1 MGIRGACLMWVSIL
15 VLSAPRWAE
24 GAPLPHSTTDGFPGP
39 SLELVV
45 VLSAAALVVLVVAV
59 INCAT
64 CCKEQVINFKEFEDN
79 FEDELDFTPP
89 AEDTPSA
96 RAPAEVYTLA
106 VSPVALPCPPHLQP
120 PRNTEDPVPSQ
131 VIRHNLSYLQEVGS
145 GWFGKVLLSEMYTE
159 PSVARVL
166 VQELKASASGQDQSR
181 FLQQGDPYRV
191 LQHPNLLQC
200 LGQCVEAIPFLL
212 VFEFCELGDLRS
224 YVARQKGDLAGE
236 EKLQLQKMACEIA
249 AGVAYLHKH
258 NFLHSDLALRNC
270 FLTADL
276 TVKVGDYG
284 TGPLVSKEEYI
295 TTEADTE
302 VPLRWMAPE
311 LIGELHGGV
320 IASEQTK
327 PGNVWALGVTL
338 WELFESGVRPYSNLS
353 DMEVLV
359 HVIKEQGVKL
369 PRPRLDLPHSDR
381 WYEVLQFCW
390 LAPDKRTTAEE
401 VHRLLTYLRLQAQK
415 QSEEDFEQ
423 RWDTLKPNP
432 PTKQATLSH
441 SSFPIL
447 DRFSD
452 EVLAREVDEVLTV
465 TETSRGLSFEY
476 VWEAAKH
483 DHYNSA
489 SGGGLAMDSG
499 FNYHNMF
506 FPTQGYSPET
516 RILPSQPE
524 KGAEILPPPGV
535 PGILPVFDAH
545 EAATGNEYYIQLEEQ
560 EKCRDEENLVEISG
574 GSEDGTTPGKQQF
587 VVLRDIPLDESSTD
601 VDFFH
606 RSVDSKDSYL
616 HESQAWSSSDQES
629 PYHSNIFRESGSKM
643 NDSSTWSKGFV
654 EMPELNGRGVSVGDA
669 GQMSESS
676 SCLLADKPEET
687 TLENQDIRRLLN
699 SDKLTENFLFLKDKH
714 LMKEDS
720 LLSEEQESHHT
731 GSRGTDSACNTGNNV
746 TSEDATERLVSGLFE
761 GPVQCGAASVSANE
775 EHLNLSADITGFLGP
790 FKSTETLVPLSSLVK
805 AENCNNQLHRGHVTS
820 TEDVPLH
827 SSRSGMVVHSDSTSV
842 STEVTFSSVNGHHST
857 VSCEPTTEDL
867 LCTGAKGCG
876 LETRSGAS
884 REDEE
889 PTEVK
894 DLSEQSSLASSA
906 AHISKTAGGSGLPSS
921 SAKSTMEDIKNSLNI
936 ALSGLTQAADSNPGS
951 LVSPENNDSSSF
963 LTSDPCLDQISQD
976 SLLDS
981 TVSTPLSTTELSAE
995 TPDSSDS
1002 MDPQKL
1008 QPPQKAVDSG
1018 YETENLE
1025 SPEWNCQ
1032 PVTPN
1037 SMLQPGLPQIIVS
1050 EVEAEGVL
1058 QGRGTGDLV
1067 VLPPQSGAA
1076 PPASELLPGGSQACR
1091 DSAYFSDNEAELDK
1105 KYEDSAGNST
1115 DATLWSTGTFGNVAS
1130 VHHNVSGELVV
1141 DTELQGIITEGPV
1154 SQLRKEI
1161 PELILSTEEDWDRMM
1176 KVVIDGTKGEL
1187 EVFPEPKVGLEEPF
1201 SIFED
1206 PEEVERSSAPG
1217 SPPADRTVQA
1227 KLVHTG
1233 EGPKLKEPDIEG
1245 RYLGK
1250 LDSMDPPVV
1259 VEDDIEA
1266 DEEDEEENSEDSDDD
1281 VLAYRLHSS
1290 DSDSEDDVQYPV
1302 PVVVMDTSDTHKL
1315 KSLLKNTIPSP
1326 TKSSLPDSYN
1336 ASPIKKAI
1344 SFFDDVTVYL
1354 FDQEIPTR
1362 ELGSPA
1368 LCSSNLAQFK
1378 SPASSGSFLARTLS
1392 EGSTDEEGGGFEWDD
1407 DFSSDSS
1414 FISKAAGSL
1423 GASRTSAGFFSPPTS
1438 QASPYAMS
1446 AADSDHGWASRFSI
1460 STASMALSLTHL
1472 TDSDT
1477 EQGGDSEDG
1486 EKD

>member
-1 MGIRGACLMWVSIL
+1 
-15 VLSAPRWAE
+15 
-24 GAPLPHSTTDGFPGP
+24 
-39 SLELVV
+39 
-45 VLSAAALVVLVVAV
+45 SAAALVVLVVTV

-96 RAPAEVYTLA
+96 RASAEVYTLA
-106 VSPVALPCPPHLQP
+106 VSPVALPCPPQLQP

-166 VQELKASASGQDQSR
+166 VQELKASASAQDQSR

-224 YVARQKGDLAGE
+224 YVARQKGELADE

-249 AGVAYLHKH
+249 AAVAFLHKH
-258 NFLHSDLALRNC
+258 SFLHSDLALRNC

-284 TGPLVSKEEYI
+284 TGPLACKEEYI

-338 WELFESGVRPYSNLS
+338 WELFESGVRPYPSLS
-353 DMEVLV
+353 DMEVLL

-369 PRPRLDLPHSDR
+369 PRPRLVLPHSDR

-390 LAPDKRTTAEE
+390 LVPDKRATAEE

-423 RWDTLKPNP
+423 RWDALKPNP
-432 PTKQATLSH
+432 PAKQATLSH

-447 DRFSD
+447 DRFGD

-476 VWEAAKH
+476 VWETAKH

-489 SGGGLAMDSG
+489 SGGGLALDSG

-516 RILPSQPE
+516 RALPSQPE
-524 KGAEILPPPGV
+524 KGAEMLPPPGV

-545 EAATGNEYYIQLEEQ
+545 KTATGNEYYIQLEEQ
-560 EKCRDEENLVEISG
+560 EKCRDEENLVEFSG
-574 GSEDGTTPGKQQF
+574 GCEDGMTPSGQQF

-629 PYHSNIFRESGSKM
+629 PYHSNIFRESGSNVK
-643 NDSSTWSKGFV
+643 DSSTWGKGLV
-654 EMPELNGRGVSVGDA
+654 EMPELNGRGDA
-669 GQMSESS
+669 GQLSESS
-676 SCLLADKPEET
+676 SKLQET
-687 TLENQDIRRLLN
+687 TLENQDIRQLLN

-720 LLSEEQESHHT
+720 NLSEEQESHYT
-731 GSRGTDSACNTGNNV
+731 GSIGTDSACNPGTNV
-746 TSEDATERLVSGLFE
+746 TSEDTSERVVSGLFD
-761 GPVQCGAASVSANE
+761 GPVQCGVGSVSANE
-775 EHLNLSADITGFLGP
+775 EHLNSSADITGFLEP
-790 FKSTETLVPLSSLVK
+790 FKSIETLVPLSSLVK
-805 AENCNNQLHRGHVTS
+805 AENCNNQLYIGHGSS

-827 SSRSGMVVHSDSTSV
+827 SSGSGMVVHSDSTSV
-842 STEVTFSSVNGHHST
+842 SSEVTFSSINGHHST
-857 VSCEPTTEDL
+857 VSCEQTTEDF
-867 LCTGAKGCG
+867 LCTGAKISS
-876 LETRSGAS
+876 LEARSGAS
-884 REDEE
+884 GEDEN
-889 PTEVK
+889 PTDVK

-906 AHISKTAGGSGLPSS
+906 AHMSKTVVGGGP
-921 SAKSTMEDIKNSLNI
+921 AESTMKDVKNSLNI
-936 ALSGLTQAADSNPGS
+936 VLFAPPQAADSSPGS
-951 LVSPENNDSSSF
+951 LVSPENNDSSLDESSF
-963 LTSDPCLDQISQD
+963 LTSDPCLDKISQD

-1002 MDPQKL
+1002 MGPQKL

-1032 PVTPN
+1032 AVAPSTV
-1037 SMLQPGLPQIIVS
+1037 LQPDLPQIIVS
-1050 EVEAEGVL
+1050 GVEAEADL
-1058 QGRGTGDLV
+1058 QGEGTGDV
-1067 VLPPQSGAA
+1067 ALPSAQSGSA
-1076 PPASELLPGGSQACR
+1076 PPASQLLPGGSQACR
-1091 DSAYFSDNEAELDK
+1091 DSAYFSDNEAEQDK
-1105 KYEDSAGNST
+1105 KYEDGECAGNSS

-1130 VHHNVSGELVV
+1130 VHHNVSGDLIV
-1141 DTELQGIITEGPV
+1141 DTVPQDIITEGPV
-1154 SQLRKEI
+1154 SHLRKEM
-1161 PELILSTEEDWDRMM
+1161 PELVLSTEEDWDRMM
-1176 KVVIDGTKGEL
+1176 KVVIDGTKQEL
-1187 EVFPEPKVGLEEPF
+1187 EVFPEPRVGLEEPF

-1206 PEEVERSSAPG
+1206 PEQVERCSAPG
-1217 SPPADRTVQA
+1217 SPPEDRSVQA
-1227 KLVHTG
+1227 KLLHIG
-1233 EGPKLKEPDIEG
+1233 EGPKLKEPDVEG

-1250 LDSMDPPVV
+1250 LESMTPLVV
-1259 VEDDIEA
+1259 VEDDMEA

-1290 DSDSEDDVQYPV
+1290 DSESEDDTQYPV
-1302 PVVVMDTSDTHKL
+1302 PVVVTDTSDSHKL
-1315 KSLLKNTIPSP
+1315 KSLLKNTMPSP
-1326 TKSSLPDSYN
+1326 SKSSLPGSYN

-1354 FDQEIPTR
+1354 FDQVLFYCGKTYWLDFLMFGEI
-1362 ELGSPA
+1362 
-1368 LCSSNLAQFK
+1368 
-1378 SPASSGSFLARTLS
+1378 PASSGSFLARTLS

-1407 DFSSDSS
+1407 DFSSDSP
-1414 FISKAAGSL
+1414 FISKATGSL
-1423 GASRTSAGFFSPPTS
+1423 GTSRTSAAFFSLPTS

-1446 AADSDHGWASRFSI
+1446 AADRAHDQSWASRFSI

-1477 EQGGDSEDG
+1477 EQAGSSEDG